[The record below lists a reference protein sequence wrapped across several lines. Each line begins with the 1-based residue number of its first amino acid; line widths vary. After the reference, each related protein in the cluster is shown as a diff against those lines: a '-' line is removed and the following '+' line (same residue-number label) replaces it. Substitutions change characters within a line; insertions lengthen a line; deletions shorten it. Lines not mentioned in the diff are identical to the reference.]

1 MWKPVSAG
9 DGVDA
14 ATMMAALK
22 ALENSLLNLN
32 NVVCAQRDAV
42 IRIGGEQRVVRGMI
56 GASVLV
62 GGVCFVTM
70 CMVLYNKA

>member
-32 NVVCAQRDAV
+32 NVVCAQR
-42 IRIGGEQRVVRGMI
+42 VRGMI